1 MSMASSRLRR
11 FFDLVVDAA
20 AFVSGI
26 VLFFVTVL
34 VCADIVMRYYFNR
47 PIQGALESSEY
58 GLLFLTLL
66 AAAWLARENK
76 HVRMELLIHKLKP
89 ATQAT
94 VNGITSLVC
103 VLICA
108 VVTYYGV
115 VVVLDRY
122 RTQHRLTTTLEP
134 LSYPLM
140 SVIPVCFF
148 LLVVQFILSARG
160 YFAEAKALKKKSL
173 QDVPVE

>member
-1 MSMASSRLRR
+1 MNPSKLRR
-11 FFDLVVDAA
+11 FFDHIVDGA
-20 AFVSGI
+20 AFISGI
-26 VLFFVTVL
+26 VLGLVTVL
-34 VCADIVMRYYFNR
+34 VCTDIVMRYFFNK
-47 PIQGALESSEY
+47 PIQGALETSEY
-58 GLLFLTLL
+58 GLLYLTLL
-66 AAAWLARENK
+66 AAAWLARKNK
-76 HVRMELLIHKLKP
+76 HVRMELLVHKLKP

-122 RTQHRLTTTLEP
+122 QTQHRLTTTLEP

-140 SVIPVCFF
+140 SIIPVCFF
-148 LLVVQFILSARG
+148 LLVIQFILAACD
-160 YFAEAKALKKKSL
+160 YFEEAKALKKDRP
-173 QDVPVE
+173 QNVRGE